1 MPKVVRMMQK
11 SKNSLKH
18 NAGPF
23 NPITRKEV
31 KSAGSLEKVYMD
43 REKAKEPFA
52 SKVVARM
59 ADVGF
64 SSDLPITEVKGT
76 KKKPKPPIS
85 DVGKDA
91 MSAIE
96 RRKKALADIMGD

>member
-1 MPKVVRMMQK
+1 MPKVVKMLQK
-11 SKNSLKH
+11 SKGSLKH
-18 NAGPF
+18 NAGPYS
-23 NPITRKEV
+23 PITKREV
-31 KSAGSLEKVYMD
+31 KSAGSLEKVYRS